1 MTPKPPKVVEPK
13 EPVEAKETVSG
24 SQTMKPQGRESLV
37 SAGTLTRKPFT
48 IKASLLGE

>member
-13 EPVEAKETVSG
+13 DPIAAKETVANT
-24 SQTMKPQGRESLV
+24 QTTRPQGRASLV
-37 SAGTLTRKPFT
+37 SAGTLTKKPFT